1 MSTKTTYI
9 DASRKRAVREFLF
22 SFFNE
27 DSIVGLAGPDIN
39 EYIRWCKEKKI
50 TNIELWENDGAVMLN
65 QLSKLKDDLSAS
77 YKFGDIIDAES
88 KKDCVYDLDYCKT
101 IRTMYDHIRKFK
113 TEKFVMTFAT
123 RKVGNLKTIDLF
135 FKGRKEKVEQMI
147 EKDSPIHHYV
157 IKTVFGKYMVCP
169 YFDTTPMISIAK
181 I

>member
-1 MSTKTTYI
+1 
-9 DASRKRAVREFLF
+9 
-22 SFFNE
+22 
-27 DSIVGLAGPDIN
+27 
-39 EYIRWCKEKKI
+39 
-50 TNIELWENDGAVMLN
+50 
-65 QLSKLKDDLSAS
+65 
-77 YKFGDIIDAES
+77 
-88 KKDCVYDLDYCKT
+88 
-101 IRTMYDHIRKFK
+101 MYDHIRKFK

-147 EKDSPIHHYV
+147 EKDYPIHHYV